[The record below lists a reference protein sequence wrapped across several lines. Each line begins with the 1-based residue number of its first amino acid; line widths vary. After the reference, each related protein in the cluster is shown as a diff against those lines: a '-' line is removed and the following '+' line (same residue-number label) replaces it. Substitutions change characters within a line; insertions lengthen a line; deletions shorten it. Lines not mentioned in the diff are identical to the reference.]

1 MCEETKALPWC
12 RILSGQTGPGFI
24 KKNKLLVFNNP
35 EAGMSNSFQKSPD
48 SPQAAQS
55 AALHLSAST
64 TSSDTLNKHLALSS
78 LQVPAH
84 CLKLYTNQLTSV
96 HLSSPLDPERLVAN
110 PDMNIRLPADPQ
122 TAADAGRKHRNVTCV
137 CFRQQLKALH

>member
-12 RILSGQTGPGFI
+12 RILSGQTGPGFK

-64 TSSDTLNKHLALSS
+64 TSSDTLNKHLALSR

-84 CLKLYTNQLTSV
+84 CLKLYTN
-96 HLSSPLDPERLVAN
+96 
-110 PDMNIRLPADPQ
+110 
-122 TAADAGRKHRNVTCV
+122 
-137 CFRQQLKALH
+137 